1 MNKLLLLLKKCVI
14 FKVLFEKP
22 STGTLEKT
30 AMILILKEYVL
41 RNKLVVWIF
50 VCPTIFYL
58 TIPLSLDLVLNLT
71 PTFIIVSAQA
81 DNALVLIRK
90 LQFSLKGEW
99 FIMQYLEP
107 GYIR

>member
-41 RNKLVVWIF
+41 RNKLVV
-50 VCPTIFYL
+50 
-58 TIPLSLDLVLNLT
+58 
-71 PTFIIVSAQA
+71 
-81 DNALVLIRK
+81 
-90 LQFSLKGEW
+90 
-99 FIMQYLEP
+99 
-107 GYIR
+107 